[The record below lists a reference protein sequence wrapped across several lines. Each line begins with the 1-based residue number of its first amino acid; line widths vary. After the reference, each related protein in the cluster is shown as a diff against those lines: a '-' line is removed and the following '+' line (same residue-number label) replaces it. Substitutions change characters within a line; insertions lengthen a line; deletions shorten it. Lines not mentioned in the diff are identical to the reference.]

1 MKLAFIGRGAVAQ
14 ALARALVGHDV
25 TLGVRN
31 PTRVKEAKMAEAA
44 ARADAV
50 ILATPWAAEAE
61 VAAAIAPYVAG
72 KTLIDA
78 TNPVGMT
85 EHGLDLVPQDGCAA
99 ADALQARLPEARVV
113 KTFNQIGAEFIA
125 DPAALE
131 RRPVMFAAGD
141 DDAARQLA
149 LNLVKEAG
157 FEAVD
162 AGPLTH
168 ARHLEALAM
177 LWIRSTLEGDLGRSF
192 GFSLSH
198 LKE

>member
-31 PTRVKEAKMAEAA
+31 PTRVKEATMAEAA

-85 EHGLDLVPQDGCAA
+85 EHGLDLVPQDGRAA
-99 ADALQARLPEARVV
+99 AEALQARLPEARVV

-157 FEAVD
+157 FEAID
-162 AGPLTH
+162 AGPLTN
-168 ARHLEALAM
+168 ARHLESLAV
-177 LWIRSTLEGDLGRSF
+177 LWICSTLEPDLGRSF